1 MIKGKCLQCSEFYS
15 LSAQLFDGVL
25 LLGRLQLDAEGV
37 YECSDTGLVFEV
49 SQRVKI
55 TYCVLSWSKFS
66 TYLTGSWKFAGPIFD
81 VDCDPSILKSVQFPH
96 SLCLADKDNEVK
108 FSVLHVKNS
117 RGLIEPSAD
126 HSGSHVRWNV
136 SSLSPVGPIVQ
147 TSKSAEHHG
156 VVQVFKEV
164 GHENSFSFRVYLAGN
179 NCSDIKD
186 IRRAV
191 FGGLTPVIPTRG
203 TYK

>member
-1 MIKGKCLQCSEFYS
+1 M
-15 LSAQLFDGVL
+15 
-25 LLGRLQLDAEGV
+25 
-37 YECSDTGLVFEV
+37 
-49 SQRVKI
+49 
-55 TYCVLSWSKFS
+55 
-66 TYLTGSWKFAGPIFD
+66 
-81 VDCDPSILKSVQFPH
+81 
-96 SLCLADKDNEVK
+96 K

-179 NCSDIKD
+179 NCSDIKVRKHVKRF
-186 IRRAV
+186 ISNKK
-191 FGGLTPVIPTRG
+191 PTAFTEMTQCLHRVLFSVAPRL
-203 TYK
+203 